1 MLSMK
6 GAGFASSH
14 AVGQILDRQEMVMS
28 PMAVGAHG
36 GPVRRL
42 VQVHTPV
49 ARGFRS
55 HGSSGHRTASAR
67 LSSVP
72 GQTLAMSSALL
83 SDMGL

>member
-1 MLSMK
+1 
-6 GAGFASSH
+6 
-14 AVGQILDRQEMVMS
+14 MVMS
-28 PMAVGAHG
+28 PMLVGAHG

-49 ARGFRS
+49 ARGFQAM
-55 HGSSGHRTASAR
+55 GHPVIAQPVPVFR
-67 LSSVP
+67 VP